1 MEEVFVN
8 LKIYD
13 EKKGDIVF
21 EGKVSTDVKPHELVK
36 LKCFWD
42 RLLYGFFSKST
53 NEKVNSFKG
62 LTDNVELVAGD
73 GVDYKS
79 FSGVL
84 YVGTE
89 DGVLRTRKVVP
100 SRPCKM
106 MSVWWLS
113 HEECEKAFKCET
125 LEELD
130 MYYCKLRKIPTEII
144 KMKKLKKLRFNS
156 FGDELKS
163 IPEEIGELSNLENLC
178 FVCCGVG
185 SLPKRLKELK
195 MLKSI
200 FLVGLN
206 NLQLN
211 AEDLVVFSKLKHLTI
226 RFCNNALSLLL
237 THLFWEMVKTTT
249 DLRSLHFDWDDHIQ
263 EVVVA
268 AFKEN
273 GSIVDGGDYSDKYAH
288 FFKRNK
294 ENHKKALQC
303 VLHLLAIRRCRSLYN
318 YVPKEMFEMLSR
330 MLWTTRC
337 DVEAWTQ

>member
-8 LKIYD
+8 LKIFD
-13 EKKGDIVF
+13 EKRGDVVF
-21 EGKVSTDVKPHELVK
+21 EGKVSTDVEPDELVK
-36 LKCFWD
+36 LRCF
-42 RLLYGFFSKST
+42 RERGLYGIYSKVS
-53 NEKVNSFKG
+53 NERLMSFKG
-62 LTDNVELVAGD
+62 LQNNVELVAGD
-73 GVDYKS
+73 DYDLKE

-84 YVGTE
+84 YVGADD
-89 DGVLRTRKVVP
+89 DGVLRKSKNVP
-100 SRPCKM
+100 SFECVLL
-106 MSVWWLS
+106 SVWYLS
-113 HEECEKAFKCET
+113 HEECEKAFKCEM
-125 LEELD
+125 LEELE
-130 MYYCKLRKIPTEII
+130 MYFCDLRQIPTEII

-156 FGDELKS
+156 YELKS

-185 SLPKRLKELK
+185 SLPKRLKDLK

-206 NLQLN
+206 NLHLN

-249 DLRSLHFDWDDHIQ
+249 DLRFLHFDWDDHIQ